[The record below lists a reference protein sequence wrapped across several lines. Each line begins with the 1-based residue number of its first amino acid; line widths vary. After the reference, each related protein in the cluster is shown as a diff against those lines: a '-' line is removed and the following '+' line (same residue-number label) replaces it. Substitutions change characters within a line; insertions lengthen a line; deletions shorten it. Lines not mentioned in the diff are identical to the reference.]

1 MATLIRPEVSQKN
14 KYWID
19 KHRHYELKHFCL
31 QYPMWKRMYANVEHC
46 TPAISVMERIS
57 KSNTPSDPTAK
68 RAILNIYLKERIELI
83 ERIAYE
89 ADPYLHEYIL
99 RAVTEGLSYTYL
111 KNKLDMPC
119 GKDMYYDRYRKF
131 FWLLGNSRK

>member
-1 MATLIRPEVSQKN
+1 MDVKSVIEKNIVIVMKKRPN
-14 KYWID
+14 KASS
-19 KHRHYELKHFCL
+19 FCL
-31 QYPMWKRMYANVEHC
+31 YK
-46 TPAISVMERIS
+46 AIGIKRIS

-83 ERIAYE
+83 ERITHE
-89 ADPYLHEYIL
+89 TDPYLHEYIL
-99 RAVTEGLSYTYL
+99 RAVTEGLSYTFL